1 MVKITVVFCVGDKLI
16 LLFTLAGSITA
27 IFYYLKAANSSI
39 VKDYGLCLLND
50 GGILWVLLSF
60 TFGLYA

>member
-50 GGILWVLLSF
+50 GGVL
-60 TFGLYA
+60 